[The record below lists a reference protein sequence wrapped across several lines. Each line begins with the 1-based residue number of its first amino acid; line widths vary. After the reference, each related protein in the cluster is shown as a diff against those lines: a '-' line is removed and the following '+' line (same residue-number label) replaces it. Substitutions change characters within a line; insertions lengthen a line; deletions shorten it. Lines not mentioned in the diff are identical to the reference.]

1 METEMLVL
9 ARQDVEEKGFLDLDL
24 DPTLDLFSEIER
36 LKKEKNAILLAHYY
50 QEPDI
55 QDVADYIGD
64 SLGLAQQAEK
74 TNADMIVFAGVH
86 FMAETAK
93 ILNPTKKVV
102 IPDLKA
108 GCSLSDSC
116 PPPLFKKFK
125 DEHPDHVVVSYI
137 NCSAGIKALS
147 DVICTSSNAKV
158 IVESFPK
165 DQKIIFAPDKNLGA
179 YINKVT
185 GRNMLLW
192 NGACMVHEIFS
203 LEKITKLKVRHPN
216 AKVIAHPECE
226 DPVLR
231 IADFIGSTTGLLKY
245 TQKDDAKEFI
255 VVTET
260 GIIHQMQKVNPTKTF
275 IPAPPDNNCACNDC
289 PHMKRNTLEKLY
301 LCMEYEVPD
310 ITMEEELRLAAKK
323 PIERML
329 NTLIQNNCSK
339 VLADI
344 KDMKI
349 IAMEDQQWLNEEF
362 LPRATTFGFKA
373 IAIVKPDYYFNQV
386 AVETISYKV
395 DKEKLTINFFD
406 NIDDAKAWLAKMG

>member
-1 METEMLVL
+1 METEILEM
-9 ARQDVEEKGFLDLDL
+9 AMADVEKAGFLDVEL
-24 DPTLDLFSEIER
+24 DPTLDLFAEIEK

-125 DEHPDHVVVSYI
+125 EQHPDHVVITYI

-147 DVICTSSNAKV
+147 DVICTSSNAKI

-165 DQKIIFAPDKNLGA
+165 EQPIIFAPDKNLGS
-179 YINKVT
+179 YINKKT

-203 LEKITKLKVRHPN
+203 LEKITRLKVRHPN
-216 AKVIAHPECE
+216 AKLIAHPECE

-231 IADFIGSTTGLLKY
+231 IADYIGSTTGLLKF
-245 TQKDDAKEFI
+245 TQI
-255 VVTET
+255 
-260 GIIHQMQKVNPTKTF
+260 
-275 IPAPPDNNCACNDC
+275 
-289 PHMKRNTLEKLY
+289 
-301 LCMEYEVPD
+301 
-310 ITMEEELRLAAKK
+310 
-323 PIERML
+323 
-329 NTLIQNNCSK
+329 
-339 VLADI
+339 
-344 KDMKI
+344 
-349 IAMEDQQWLNEEF
+349 
-362 LPRATTFGFKA
+362 
-373 IAIVKPDYYFNQV
+373 
-386 AVETISYKV
+386 
-395 DKEKLTINFFD
+395 
-406 NIDDAKAWLAKMG
+406 